1 MYARA
6 FLSTLVLA
14 FLVVGCGGGAGTGA
28 RVDANLITLEQIQE
42 EGPTNAYNLVQA
54 LRPTWLQKRG
64 PTSFYNEGEVR
75 VYLDGTSLG
84 GIDSLRGIHT
94 DNVQSI
100 QYLDERRASYRF
112 GPGHEQGVILVT
124 LKK

>member
-1 MYARA
+1 MAVRT
-6 FLSTLVLA
+6 FFSTVALA
-14 FLVVGCGGGAGTGA
+14 ALALGCGGGAGTGS
-28 RVDANLITLEQIQE
+28 RVDANLISLEQIQE
-42 EGPTNAYNLVQA
+42 EGPTNAYNLIQA
-54 LRPTWLQKRG
+54 LRPTWLTKRG

-84 GIDSLRGIHT
+84 GIDTLRGIHT

-100 QYLDERRASYRF
+100 QFLDERRASYRF